1 MSCSP
6 PGIDNGQVVTF
17 DVTQCTAVYSCDT
30 GYAMVGSGV
39 LVFTTPSPAGAG
51 AWSGSAECELSFV
64 NNVWFWFLVGLS
76 ALLAI
81 TALTLLCVYCYRRCF
96 RMRSRRVQARPNEE
110 EGQRPNPTPRSSRQD
125 PGCFEYGGKC
135 DVCCVD
141 YYGCCSLL
149 GCCGF
154 HGSCACCCS
163 CCRCC
168 REPEEGPGISSLP
181 VSIFRKWKQKAKGSR
196 MNVTRPVLVI
206 QYNKAK
212 KKSVSK
218 ASKSAKVPVLPLWL
232 PHKNP
237 VRDINTSTR

>member
-1 MSCSP
+1 MFCCLNVKKKNPKYISEQ
-6 PGIDNGQVVTF
+6 IKVT
-17 DVTQCTAVYSCDT
+17 VSIL
-30 GYAMVGSGV
+30 
-39 LVFTTPSPAGAG
+39 LVFNTENHSRKYPYGNSRIR
-51 AWSGSAECELSFV
+51 
-64 NNVWFWFLVGLS
+64 NNNPYKDIVIYHFF
-76 ALLAI
+76 
-81 TALTLLCVYCYRRCF
+81 CF

-181 VSIFRKWKQKAKGSR
+181 VSIFRKWKQKAKGAR